1 MGCGGGGGGSGE
13 IRRQQQ
19 EEEARIRQGV
29 QAINAIFG
37 GGTYG
42 ANPVAN
48 FALGQQYY
56 TQQGQPYKF
65 DVTDPAF
72 LKWVKDNRLP
82 TLGARPTYGRER
94 VRPSLLPTY
103 EERYGKELASKGQLF
118 SGTQTTPGFTPGF
131 YAQRAK
137 QYEDYALPTLAEQY
151 GQLRKNVAYNLTN
164 KGLLGSS
171 VASEQAGSLERE
183 LGRKQREVADTGL
196 GLAQDLQRQVEQER
210 AQLITQLQAS
220 ADPTTST
227 QLALGAASR
236 FQAPSPLPPIG
247 NFFNTWSQIYLANQL
262 ANGAQQQQPGYN
274 KNTAGASSPLGSTG
288 RIVQ

>member
-1 MGCGGGGGGSGE
+1 MGCGGGGGAGQ

-42 ANPVAN
+42 ANPVSN
-48 FALGQQYY
+48 YGLGQSYF

-65 DVTDPAF
+65 DVNDPAF
-72 LKWVKDNRLP
+72 LKWVKQNKLP
-82 TLGARPTYGRER
+82 TLGPRPTYGRER
-94 VRPSLLPTY
+94 VRPNLLPTY

-118 SGTQTTPGFTPGF
+118 GGTATTPGFTPEF

-151 GQLRKNVAYNLTN
+151 EQLRKNVAFNLTN

-171 VASEQAGSLERE
+171 VAEQQKGSLERE
-183 LGRKQREVADTGL
+183 LGRKQREVADVGL
-196 GLAQDLQRQVEQER
+196 GLSQDLQRQVEQER

-227 QLALGAASR
+227 QLALGAATR

-262 ANGAQQQQPGYN
+262 ANAALQQQGYN
-274 KNTAGASSPLGSTG
+274 KNTAGAASPLGSTSG
-288 RIVQ
+288 RIVG